1 MHRLVISLLL
11 LVASIAI
18 WAEVPYLGEL
28 VVLLLSGWHLFAYWQ
43 QKVSGHKEMGNKESL
58 SPVSEELANLAK
70 MSAEAQA
77 LQRQLPPVFMGWS
90 RQISVVSELVRH
102 NIESLLT
109 PFSMLMGRLNE
120 ENQTSSVL
128 FSEQGGH
135 NSITQVLEQM
145 KLQLAS
151 VIDSY
156 HGAKKH
162 KQELQETIVQLGAY
176 MQELKDMAAAV
187 QKLASQTNLLA
198 LNAAIEAARAG
209 EAGRGFAVVADEVR
223 RLSGASGETGRD
235 IDQKVEAVTNAIKA
249 TIHAAE
255 NLTQTDEKNLALLDE
270 TTQQVVSRLGDEID
284 ELSEAGIRLRSLSVE
299 SEEAIS
305 QIMVKLQFQDRV
317 TQILEHLQGD
327 VQQVQ
332 TELMDMNEPNF
343 DAERWEKNF
352 RQRFTTEEEHNGR
365 VQRNAEPEAVT
376 FF

>member
-28 VVLLLSGWHLFAYWQ
+28 VVLLISGWHLFAYWQ
-43 QKVSGHKEMGNKESL
+43 QKVSGHKEMGNKESS
-58 SPVSEELANLAK
+58 SPVSEELANLEK

-102 NIESLLT
+102 NIESLLA

-162 KQELQETIVQLGAY
+162 KQELQETISQLGAY
-176 MQELKDMAAAV
+176 MQELRDMAAAV

-284 ELSEAGIRLRSLSVE
+284 ELSEAGMRLRSLSVE
-299 SEEAIS
+299 SEAAIS

-343 DAERWEKNF
+343 DAERWERNF

-365 VQRNAEPEAVT
+365 IQRNAEPEAVT

>member
-11 LVASIAI
+11 LVASIVI
-18 WAEVPYLGEL
+18 WAGIPYLGES

-43 QKVSGHKEMGNKESL
+43 QKVSGSEAMDNKEPP
-58 SPVSEELANLAK
+58 SPVSEDLATLAK
-70 MSAEAQA
+70 MSAEAQV
-77 LQRQLPPVFMGWS
+77 LQRQLPPVFMGWN

-102 NIESLLT
+102 NIESLLV

-135 NSITQVLEQM
+135 NSIAQVLEQM
-145 KLQLAS
+145 KLQLES

-176 MQELKDMAAAV
+176 MQELRDMAAAV

-270 TTQQVVSRLGDEID
+270 TTQHVVARLSDEID
-284 ELSEAGIRLRSLSVE
+284 ELSEAGIRLRGLSVE

-317 TQILEHLQGD
+317 TQILEHLQSD
-327 VQQVQ
+327 LQQVQ
-332 TELMDMNEPNF
+332 TELMNMDESSF
-343 DAERWEKNF
+343 DAERWESNF

>member
-11 LVASIAI
+11 LVALTAI
-18 WAEVPYLGEL
+18 WLRVPYLGEL
-28 VVLLLSGWHLFAYWQ
+28 LVFLLSGWHLFTYWQ
-43 QKVSGHKEMGNKESL
+43 HRIASAENVAAKEEQL
-58 SPVSEELANLAK
+58 PVADELANLTK

-77 LQRQLPPVFMGWS
+77 LQRQLPPVFAGWN

-109 PFSMLMGRLNE
+109 PFATLMGRLNE

-128 FSEQGGH
+128 FSEHGGH
-135 NSITQVLEQM
+135 DSITQVLEQV
-145 KLQLAS
+145 KLQLGS
-151 VIDSY
+151 VIESF

-162 KQELQETIVQLGAY
+162 KQELKETIAQLGGY
-176 MQELKDMAAAV
+176 MQELRDMAAAV

-255 NLTQTDEKNLALLDE
+255 NLTQTDEMNLALLDQ
-270 TTQQVVSRLGDEID
+270 TTQQVISRLGDEID
-284 ELSEAGIRLRSLSVE
+284 ELSEAGTRLCSLSVE

-317 TQILEHLQGD
+317 TQILEHLQSD
-327 VQQVQ
+327 LQQVQ
-332 TELMDMNEPNF
+332 VELIEMEEPNF
-343 DAERWEKNF
+343 DAERWESNF
-352 RQRFTTEEEHNGR
+352 RQRFTTEEEYKGQ
-365 VQRNAEPEAVT
+365 VVRNAEPEAVT